1 MDKLTEEQKKQM
13 GGFLEFYYLSFPDI
27 TKQFIQ
33 DKLKEKNLI
42 VENKELS
49 DDEITKLANEYILYN
64 NSKRD
69 WVIEGMKLYREKLKK
84 STFKTEE
91 E

>member
-13 GGFLEFYYLSFPDI
+13 GGFLEFYYLKFPEI

-33 DKLKEKNLI
+33 DKLKEKDFDN
-42 VENKELS
+42 NKQELS

-69 WVIEGMKLYREKLKK
+69 WVIEGMKLYREKLKSHK
-84 STFKTEE
+84 
-91 E
+91 

>member
-1 MDKLTEEQKKQM
+1 MDKLTEEQKKLM
-13 GGFLEFYYLSFPDI
+13 GGFLEFYYLNFPDM
-27 TKQFIQ
+27 K
-33 DKLKEKNLI
+33 DKDLI
-42 VENKELS
+42 VENNEQELS

-84 STFKTEE
+84 KYI
-91 E
+91 